1 MAILWKNVLFL
12 HNGSLKK
19 QTNKQTRKVKKK
31 GGKGGKGKRREK
43 KEGGKRKLY
52 SNNSIIFA
60 SYVFPEY
67 LTYSENCF
75 LRYAIFPVFIH
86 CVTKTS
92 FFHIL

>member
-19 QTNKQTRKVKKK
+19 KTNKKSKKERREERKREE
-31 GGKGGKGKRREK
+31 KGKEGRGEK
-43 KEGGKRKLY
+43 KAVL
-52 SNNSIIFA
+52 NSIIFA
-60 SYVFPEY
+60 SYMFPEY

-86 CVTKTS
+86 SVTKTS